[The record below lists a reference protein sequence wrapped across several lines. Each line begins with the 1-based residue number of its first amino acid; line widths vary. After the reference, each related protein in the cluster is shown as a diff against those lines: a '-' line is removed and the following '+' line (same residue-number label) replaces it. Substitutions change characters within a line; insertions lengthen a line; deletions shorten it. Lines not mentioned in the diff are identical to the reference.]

1 MCLFA
6 PPSRT
11 EPPLPLRPGCY
22 LFLKHSLY
30 NAHAHRRHMTASP
43 PPTPPQ
49 PDALLAGGGDVIERI
64 NADGCIYE
72 RLAPVKTVEISWE
85 VKRKKNNRLIVRRI
99 KKKIWHHRFVTYQP
113 HPSKPDSLLKGTRTM
128 RRVITSRD
136 TVRRLDSQTNFDLLP
151 SPSPS
156 NL

>member
-1 MCLFA
+1 VCLFA

-11 EPPLPLRPGCY
+11 EPPLPLPAR
-22 LFLKHSLY
+22 LLSFLNIHCTTTR
-30 NAHAHRRHMTASP
+30 HRRHMTASP

-49 PDALLAGGGDVIERI
+49 PEALLAGGGDVIERI

-72 RLAPVKTVEISWE
+72 RLTPVKTVEISWE